1 MSAAY
6 ASRYEA
12 VFLCTHPK
20 GPQMSFSAAARYM
33 KKSKDFVRKW
43 VNRYKQEKN
52 VDDLPNREDVRYYRK
67 AGQNDRQAFREASYL
82 YFATG
87 SKNLG

>member
-20 GPQMSFSAAARYM
+20 GPKMSRQQAAKYM
-33 KKSKDFVRKW
+33 RKFKTFVTKW
-43 VNRYKQEKN
+43 VNRYLEVKN
-52 VDDLPNREDVRYYRK
+52 VDDLPKRGTTPKITTLTLVYR
-67 AGQNDRQAFREASYL
+67 
-82 YFATG
+82 
-87 SKNLG
+87 